1 MQKAG
6 NLWLQDFFK
15 LNNFSFTH
23 HSYIGSNDTI
33 ELTANGNVNQV
44 YGPRY
49 VSDKDTPLE
58 HLVFSLKYDDLDLAF
73 LKAVFEKIQVRDLE
87 DYVASSPTGKYAR
100 RIGYLFE
107 FLTQQKLNFS
117 LPASL
122 RYIYLIDEE
131 KYITGKPVKN
141 QRWKVNDNLLG
152 TNQFCPVIRKTPAL
166 NEFLK
171 WDIPKAIAELKKG
184 YSEDIFRRATNYLYK
199 KETRSSYEIEHEKP
213 SLDRMER
220 FIALLEKAGREPDS
234 KVLDESNLTFLQNT
248 IVDPRFAASGFRDFQ
263 NYIGQSLPDFTEL
276 IHYICPPPLYL
287 LSLMRGLK
295 ESSEKSE
302 GASSVIRATI
312 LSFGFVFHHPFE
324 DGNGRIHRFLIH
336 DTLVRDGTVPEGL
349 IIPVS
354 AYMLDNMKEYDQALE
369 SFSKPIM
376 KVAQYKRK
384 GNEALKVTNPDEIEA
399 YYRYPDLTTQSIF
412 LAQTIRE
419 TITREMPH
427 ELQFVQRYDELK
439 STIQSIVDMPDKY
452 INLMILFLHQNKGN
466 FPKRRRK
473 KFDKLTDHEI
483 SQMEQAYQETFEIS
497 K

>member
-15 LNNFSFTH
+15 LKNFSFTH
-23 HSYIGSNDTI
+23 NSYIGSNDTI
-33 ELTANGNVNQV
+33 ELTANGSVNQV
-44 YGPRY
+44 YGSRY
-49 VSDKDTPLE
+49 ASDKDTPLE
-58 HLVFSLKYDDLDLAF
+58 HLVFSLKYDDLNLGF
-73 LKAVFEKIQVRDLE
+73 LKAVFEKIQIRDIE
-87 DYVASSPTGKYAR
+87 GYVASSPTGKYTR

-107 FLTQQKLNFS
+107 FLTKQKLNFS
-117 LPASL
+117 TPVAL
-122 RYIYLIDEE
+122 RYVDLIEE
-131 KYITGKPVKN
+131 DRYITGKPVKN
-141 QRWKVNDNLLG
+141 PRWKVKDNLLG

-171 WDIPKAIAELKKG
+171 WDIPKAISKLKKG
-184 YSEDIFRRATNYLYK
+184 YSEDIFRRATSYLYK

-213 SLDRMER
+213 SPDRMER
-220 FIALLEKAGREPDS
+220 FIALLEKAGREPES

-276 IHYICPPPLYL
+276 IHYICPPPVYL
-287 LSLMRGLK
+287 SSVMKGLK
-295 ESSEKSE
+295 ESNEKSE

-354 AYMLDNMKEYDQALE
+354 AYMLNNLKEYDQALE
-369 SFSKPIM
+369 NFSKPIM
-376 KVAQYKRK
+376 KVAQYKRQE
-384 GNEALKVTNPDEIEA
+384 NEELEVTNADEIEA
-399 YYRYPDLTTQSIF
+399 YYRYPDFTIQSIF

-419 TITREMPH
+419 TITQEMPN
-427 ELQFVQRYDELK
+427 ELRFIQRYDELK
-439 STIQSIVDMPDKY
+439 SILQSIVDMPDKN
-452 INLMILFLHQNKGN
+452 INLMILFLHQKKGN
-466 FPKRRRK
+466 FPRRRRK

>member
-23 HSYIGSNDTI
+23 NSYIGSNDTI

-49 VSDKDTPLE
+49 ASDKDTPFE

-73 LKAVFEKIQVRDLE
+73 LKAVFEKIQIRDIE
-87 DYVASSPTGKYAR
+87 GFVASSPTGKYAR

-107 FLTQQKLNFS
+107 FLTEQQLNFS

-122 RYIYLIDEE
+122 RYVDLIEE
-131 KYITGKPVKN
+131 DKYITGKPVKN
-141 QRWKVNDNLLG
+141 PRWKVNDNLLG
-152 TNQFCPVIRKTPAL
+152 TNQFCPIIRKTPAL

-171 WDIPKAIAELKKG
+171 WDIPKAIEELKKE

-213 SLDRMER
+213 SPDRMER
-220 FIALLEKAGREPDS
+220 FIALLEKAGRESDS
-234 KVLDESNLTFLQNT
+234 KVLDEGNLTFLQNT

-287 LSLMRGLK
+287 SSLMRGLK

-302 GASSVIRATI
+302 GTSSVIRATI

-354 AYMLDNMKEYDQALE
+354 AYMLNNMKEYDTALE
-369 SFSKPIM
+369 NFSKPIM

-384 GNEALKVTNPDEIEA
+384 GNEELKVTNPDEIEA
-399 YYRYPDLTTQSIF
+399 YYRYPDLTAQSIF

-419 TITREMPH
+419 TITWEMPH
-427 ELQFVQRYDELK
+427 ELRFIQRYDELK

-452 INLMILFLHQNKGN
+452 INLMVLFLHQNKGIL
-466 FPKRRRK
+466 PKRRRK
-473 KFDKLTDHEI
+473 KFNKLTDHEI
-483 SQMEQAYQETFEIS
+483 SQIEQAYRETFEVS